1 MRFIIL
7 PVRKPKNNGKKGK
20 KQRPVI
26 MPVKNPKR

>member
-20 KQRPVI
+20 QRPVI